1 MRLSR
6 IRTISLGVVLLA
18 LAPVVVAQDGEDTLH
33 RHLFAPEFI
42 ADHQHLIGLT
52 DDQFRQLKDHV
63 AAVTG
68 ESLEV
73 KRGMAERMERLEA
86 LLSEERVD
94 VDAAV
99 AAAERLL
106 AAEQEMKLLHL
117 RTMISIKNILNGE
130 QQDKLRQI
138 REQQEQKERFRDQ
151 ERKRIEAGTR

>member
-1 MRLSR
+1 MRFSR
-6 IRTISLGVVLLA
+6 MRAISLGVLLLA
-18 LAPVVVAQDGEDTLH
+18 LAPVVVAQHGEDALH
-33 RHLFAPEFI
+33 RHLFAPELI

-52 DDQFRQLKDHV
+52 DDQFRQLKEQV
-63 AAVTG
+63 AAVTA

-73 KRGMAERMERLEA
+73 KRGMAERMERLEG

-117 RTMISIKNILNGE
+117 RTMISIKNILTGE
-130 QQDKLRQI
+130 QQDKLRQL
-138 REQQEQKERFRDQ
+138 REQQEQEKRLQDREK
-151 ERKRIEAGTR
+151 KRIEDGAR